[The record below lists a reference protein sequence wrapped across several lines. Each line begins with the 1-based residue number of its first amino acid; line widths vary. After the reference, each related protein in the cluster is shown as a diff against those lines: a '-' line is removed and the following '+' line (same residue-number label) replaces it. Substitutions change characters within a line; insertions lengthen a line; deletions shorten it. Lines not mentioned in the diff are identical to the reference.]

1 MYEELSLSQSYS
13 TLSIEVGTFKD
24 ITELAARS
32 SMALCSLSAL
42 PVPSQFP
49 VFFFFLGVVNRFL
62 AQTYPNTHQQISHT
76 QKLFLALSLSWQW
89 Q

>member
-13 TLSIEVGTFKD
+13 TLSIEVGTYKD

-32 SMALCSLSAL
+32 SVALCSLSAL

-49 VFFFFLGVVNRFL
+49 VVFFLGGVNRFL